1 MTAKKAVFVLVTALA
16 GALLNL
22 GTMLFVQDVLRAP
35 LFMDTLFTVAAT
47 FLGGLP
53 SGLATAVLTHLV
65 TNPLVATPLPGY
77 LYTLCNIAVALL
89 VALFMRRF
97 PVECAAR
104 PAAGNSERPGL
115 SERITVLFLLS
126 LAMCFLISL
135 LGGIIATVIEVF
147 FIPWNENS
155 AEMFIFRRMLV
166 RKIGGSQSGL
176 SLLLV
181 EILCRVPVNIMDRL
195 LSVYG
200 GYGVA
205 VGAAFMRSRLRP
217 ERRGVGH
224 QIS

>member
-1 MTAKKAVFVLVTALA
+1 MDKGMTAKKVVFVLGTALA
-16 GALLNL
+16 GALLNM

-47 FLGGLP
+47 FWGGLP
-53 SGLATAVLTHLV
+53 CGLATAVLTHLV

-77 LYTLCNIAVALL
+77 LYTLCNIAAALL
-89 VALFMRRF
+89 AALFMRRF
-97 PVECAAR
+97 PAECAVK
-104 PAAGNSERPGL
+104 PAAGNSEKPGL

-126 LAMCFLISL
+126 LALCFLLSL
-135 LGGIIATVIEVF
+135 LGGVIATVIEVF

-166 RKIGGSQSGL
+166 RKMGGSQSGL
-176 SLLLV
+176 SLLPV

-205 VGAAFMRSRLRP
+205 AGAVFMRSRLRP
-217 ERRGVGH
+217 AE
-224 QIS
+224 